1 MNEGIDKKLDK
12 IREQIGVVDEA
23 QKVDDMQSEAEKKI
37 DGEMDELR

>member
-12 IREQIGVVDEA
+12 IREQIGVDVA

-37 DGEMDELR
+37 DGEIDELR